1 VQKKTEVKQRS
12 STTRNKRTM
21 LPTEPEQTQDQI
33 LVLNLKRDLPEA
45 FQIVFQT
52 MVATP
57 IISALF
63 VLLTLFDDLL
73 PPLTLDTL
81 WALILQL
88 IITRNIINNTY
99 KAAFPESK
107 TASQHFQTKCLA
119 RMFGIQF
126 IWGLGTLLCGL
137 LLIAPGIYFALALS
151 LCLQFVVLE
160 NESGFAAIKS
170 SWNLTKG
177 KKWQII
183 KYVALVPLILT
194 SLALAATFG
203 AGFVVTLVGLNLDA
217 ANTEKITDI
226 ITAVAT
232 LIVELIVLSAQPL
245 AVKIWIDLMHKSG
258 RSTAIERKIAEQQV
272 A

>member
-1 VQKKTEVKQRS
+1 
-12 STTRNKRTM
+12 M
-21 LPTEPEQTQDQI
+21 LPTEPEPTHDQI
-33 LVLNLKRDLPEA
+33 LQLNLKRDLPEA
-45 FQIVFQT
+45 FQIVFQS
-52 MVATP
+52 MAATP

-73 PPLTLDTL
+73 PPLTLATL

-99 KAAFPESK
+99 KAVFPESIA
-107 TASQHFQTKCLA
+107 ASQHFQTKCLA

-126 IWGLGTLLCGL
+126 VWGLGTLLCGL

-170 SWNLTKG
+170 SWHLTMG

-183 KYVALVPLILT
+183 KYVVLGPLALTVI
-194 SLALAATFG
+194 ALAAALGTG
-203 AGFVVTLVGLNLDA
+203 LGVVILAPNLDS
-217 ANTEKITDI
+217 ANTDKITDI
-226 ITAVAT
+226 IAAVAT
-232 LIVELIVLSAQPL
+232 LTVELIVLSAQPL

-258 RSTAIERKIAEQQV
+258 RSTAIERKIAQHQV
-272 A
+272 N

>member
-1 VQKKTEVKQRS
+1 MQ
-12 STTRNKRTM
+12 
-21 LPTEPEQTQDQI
+21 PTEPEHSQEPI

-45 FQIVFQT
+45 FQILFQT
-52 MVATP
+52 MAATP

-81 WALILQL
+81 WVLILQL
-88 IITRNIINNTY
+88 VITRNIINNSY
-99 KAAFPESK
+99 KAILPESK
-107 TASQHFQTKCLA
+107 AARQLFQTRCLA
-119 RMFGIQF
+119 RMLGVQLV
-126 IWGLGTLLCGL
+126 WGLGTLLCGL

-170 SWNLTKG
+170 SWNLTMG

-183 KYVALVPLILT
+183 KYVVLGPLVLT
-194 SLALAATFG
+194 TLVLAAAIG
-203 AGFVVTLVGLNLDA
+203 IGLSVAILAPNLDS
-217 ANTEKITDI
+217 ANTDKITDI
-226 ITAVAT
+226 ITAVTT
-232 LIVELIVLSAQPL
+232 LIVELINLAAQPL

-258 RSTAIERKIAEQQV
+258 RSTAIERKIAKQQV

>member
-1 VQKKTEVKQRS
+1 M
-12 STTRNKRTM
+12 TTQ
-21 LPTEPEQTQDQI
+21 PTEPEQTHNQI
-33 LVLNLKRDLPEA
+33 LALKLKRDLPEA
-45 FQIVFQT
+45 FKIVFQT
-52 MVATP
+52 MAATP

-99 KAAFPESK
+99 KAVFPESK

-126 IWGLGTLLCGL
+126 VWGLGTLLCGL

-170 SWNLTKG
+170 SWNLTMG

-183 KYVALVPLILT
+183 KYVVLGPLAFT
-194 SLALAATFG
+194 AATLAAALG
-203 AGFVVTLVGLNLDA
+203 IGLSVAILAPNLDS

-226 ITAVAT
+226 ISAVAT
-232 LIVELIVLSAQPL
+232 VIVELIVLSAQPL

-258 RSTAIERKIAEQQV
+258 RSTAIEKKIAQQQAV
-272 A
+272 

>member
-1 VQKKTEVKQRS
+1 VQKKAEVKQRS

-21 LPTEPEQTQDQI
+21 LPTEPEPTHDQI
-33 LVLNLKRDLPEA
+33 LQLNLKRDLPEA
-45 FQIVFQT
+45 FQIVFQS
-52 MVATP
+52 MAATP

-73 PPLTLDTL
+73 PPLTLATL

-99 KAAFPESK
+99 KAVFPESIA
-107 TASQHFQTKCLA
+107 ASQHFQTKCLA

-126 IWGLGTLLCGL
+126 VWGLGTLLCGL

-170 SWNLTKG
+170 SWNLTMG

-183 KYVALVPLILT
+183 KYVVLGPLALTVI
-194 SLALAATFG
+194 ALAAALGTG
-203 AGFVVTLVGLNLDA
+203 LGVVILAPNLDS
-217 ANTEKITDI
+217 ANTDKITDI
-226 ITAVAT
+226 IAAVAT
-232 LIVELIVLSAQPL
+232 LTVELIVLSAQPL

-258 RSTAIERKIAEQQV
+258 RSTAIERKIAQQQV
-272 A
+272 T